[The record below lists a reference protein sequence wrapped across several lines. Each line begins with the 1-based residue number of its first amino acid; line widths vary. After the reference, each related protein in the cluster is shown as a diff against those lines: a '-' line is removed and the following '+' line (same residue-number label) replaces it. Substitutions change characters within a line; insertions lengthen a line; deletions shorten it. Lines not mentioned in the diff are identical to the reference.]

1 MLWCGWFS
9 LAYNGLE
16 ELCSSYATRYG
27 NVCWKYNKRLQNP
40 FFFFRG
46 DKCEKSKVN
55 WLHGVPTERHS
66 SRLIP
71 SSGGLRHFSQL
82 RAATI
87 SHIHKNG
94 NKCKYKNTT
103 IPRHK
108 QNTNTYK
115 YVWKYAACKV
125 KSWNRHI
132 FSVNIQKSLH
142 SLSFPI
148 IIIQRRP
155 KAFCIFRHC
164 RLEK

>member
-1 MLWCGWFS
+1 MPYFSVLGMLKYIDYLS
-9 LAYNGLE
+9 RPKK
-16 ELCSSYATRYG
+16 SSWATNYPNISPMRG
-27 NVCWKYNKRLQNP
+27 AGSAS
-40 FFFFRG
+40 FFWPAC
-46 DKCEKSKVN
+46 KLTSKVN

-94 NKCKYKNTT
+94 NKYKYKNTPT
-103 IPRHK
+103 PQHK

-115 YVWKYAACKV
+115 YVWKYAAWKV
-125 KSWNRHI
+125 KCWNRHI
-132 FSVNIQKSLH
+132 FSVNIRSILH
-142 SLSFPI
+142 SLSLPI

-155 KAFCIFRHC
+155 KAFCILGHC
-164 RLEK
+164 RF